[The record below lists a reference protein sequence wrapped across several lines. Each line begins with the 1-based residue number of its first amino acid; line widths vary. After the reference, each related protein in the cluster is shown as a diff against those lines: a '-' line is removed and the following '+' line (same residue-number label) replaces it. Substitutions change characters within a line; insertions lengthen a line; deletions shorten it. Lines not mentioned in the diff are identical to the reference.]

1 MNGGSKPDVWRPMD
15 SQGTELVASFA
26 MQRAWWRG
34 VTAKPAFDNI
44 FIFMVL
50 INMVVI
56 TYDTPWLD
64 PNRYVACL

>member
-1 MNGGSKPDVWRPMD
+1 MD

-64 PNRYVACL
+64 PNR